1 MNKEKE
7 EFLHVILG
15 SDVDFGYGY
24 ENVKEILYHLM
35 NSKVKMTGLN

>member
-15 SDVDFGYGY
+15 SDVDFGYDY
-24 ENVKEILYHLM
+24 ENVKEIF
-35 NSKVKMTGLN
+35 V